1 MKCTATTEAE
11 MRDHEVPTL
20 KSVDDLVTYINSL
33 LEREHEYGTA
43 VYAMSL
49 AATAAYN
56 FVASKLGVT
65 GAMAGL
71 AALDTL
77 RRLKHIDGPFMVVNG
92 RDMLYP
98 QCWPEQKLY
107 EVLDEWMPWA
117 SAEAGKLLE
126 EHVKTGFAH
135 VHPNVL
141 QHWKNL
147 FAAGRGLT
155 PDEVPLH

>member
-77 RRLKHIDGPFMVVNG
+77 RRIKHIDGPFMVVKG
-92 RDMLYP
+92 QDMLYP
-98 QCWPEQKLY
+98 QCWPEQKFY
-107 EVLDEWMPWA
+107 KVLDEWMPWA

-126 EHVKTGFAH
+126 EHAKTGFAH

-141 QHWKNL
+141 QHWKTL